1 MPRNRVFIT
10 AIGMASP
17 LGDTAEKTFD
27 ALVAGRCGVG
37 KHPDTAVD
45 KQVGFVREPVVVDAS
60 PSQLR
65 SMDRVALLAQYAADQ
80 ALAQAALTREQQS
93 ECGVF
98 VGTGIGGVS
107 SLTEAVEIHHGLS
120 PRRTYLV
127 VPSVMPNAAT
137 AQIAQTL
144 KSTAEAQTYATAC
157 SAGAVAIGEAFRRI
171 RDGYLDVAIAGGTES
186 MLTEIIVKAWR
197 QLHVLCADMTEDAS
211 AGGCRPFSARRSG
224 FALAEG
230 AAMLV
235 LESEAHA
242 RARNA
247 VVIAELVGYGVSND
261 GTHPLRPDD
270 VGQALAMSRC
280 LADAGL
286 APGDV
291 GYINAHGTGT
301 YVGDRIETSAIK
313 RVFGDQAGA
322 VPVSSI
328 KGALGH
334 TIGAAGAIE
343 AAITAMS
350 VARAIVPP
358 TLFFEA
364 GDEQCDLD
372 YVPDAARPLPALD
385 AAISNSFGM
394 GGNNAVL
401 AFRKANLS

>member
-1 MPRNRVFIT
+1 MQRRRVFIT
-10 AIGMASP
+10 AVGMATP
-17 LGDTAEKTFD
+17 LGDTADKTFD
-27 ALVAGRCGVG
+27 ALMAGKCGVG
-37 KHPDTAVD
+37 KHPDAAID
-45 KQVGFVREPVVVDAS
+45 KQVGFIREPLDVDAS

-65 SMDRVALLAQYAADQ
+65 SMDRVAMVAQYAADQ
-80 ALAQAALTREQQS
+80 ALAAAALSAEQKKQ
-93 ECGVF
+93 CGVF

-107 SLTEAVEIHHGLS
+107 SLSEAIEIHHGLA
-120 PRRTYLV
+120 PRRTFLV

-144 KSTAEAQTYATAC
+144 KTTTEAQTYATAC

-186 MLTEIIVKAWR
+186 MLTETIVTAWK
-197 QLHVLCADMTEDAS
+197 QLHVLSAELSEDGS
-211 AGGCRPFSARRSG
+211 VGGCRPFSARRSG
-224 FALAEG
+224 FVLAEG

-270 VGQALAMSRC
+270 EGQALAMSRC
-280 LADAGL
+280 LSDAGL
-286 APGDV
+286 TPEDI

-313 RVFGDQAGA
+313 RVFGERAGL

-343 AAITAMS
+343 AAVTAMS
-350 VARAIVPP
+350 LRQAQVPP
-358 TLFFEA
+358 TLFFEP

-372 YVPDAARPLPALD
+372 YVPGAARPLPGLQAAL
-385 AAISNSFGM
+385 SNSFGM

-401 AFRKANLS
+401 AFKKAS

>member
-1 MPRNRVFIT
+1 MQRRRVFIT
-10 AIGMASP
+10 AVGMATP
-17 LGDTAEKTFD
+17 LGNSAAKTID
-27 ALVAGRCGVG
+27 ALMAGQCGVG
-37 KHPDTAVD
+37 QHPDTRID
-45 KQVGFVREPVVVDAS
+45 KQVGFIREALEVDAS

-65 SMDRVALLAQYAADQ
+65 SMDRVALVAQYAADE
-80 ALAQAALTREQQS
+80 ALAAAALSAEQKKQ
-93 ECGVF
+93 CGVF

-107 SLTEAVEIHHGLS
+107 SLSEAIEIHHGLS
-120 PRRTYLV
+120 PRRTFLV

-144 KSTAEAQTYATAC
+144 KTTAEAQTYTTAC

-186 MLTEIIVKAWR
+186 MLTETIVTAWK
-197 QLHVLCADMTEDAS
+197 QLHVLCADLS
-211 AGGCRPFSARRSG
+211 ADGATGGCRPFSARRTG

-235 LESEAHA
+235 LESEEHA

-247 VVIAELVGYGVSND
+247 VVIAELAGYGVSND

-270 VGQALAMSRC
+270 EGQALAMSRC

-286 APGDV
+286 APADI

-313 RVFGDQAGA
+313 RVLGA
-322 VPVSSI
+322 HAYDVPVSSI

-343 AAITAMS
+343 AAVTALS
-350 VARAIVPP
+350 LQQAQVPP
-358 TLFFEA
+358 TIFFET

-372 YVPDAARPLPALD
+372 YVPGAARPMPALR
-385 AAISNSFGM
+385 AALSNSFGM

-401 AFRKANLS
+401 AFKKAD

>member
-1 MPRNRVFIT
+1 MNRNRVFIT
-10 AIGMASP
+10 AVGMATP
-17 LGDTAEKTFD
+17 LGNTAEKSYN
-27 ALVAGRCGVG
+27 ALMAGECGVG
-37 KHPDTAVD
+37 KHSDASID
-45 KQVGFVREPVVVDAS
+45 KQVGFIREPLDVDAS

-65 SMDRVALLAQYAADQ
+65 SMDRVTLVAQYAADQ
-80 ALAQAALTREQQS
+80 ALAAAGLSSAQLR

-107 SLTEAVEIHHGLS
+107 SLSEAIEIHHGLA
-120 PRRTYLV
+120 PRRTFLV

-137 AQIAQTL
+137 AQIAQTI
-144 KSTAEAQTYATAC
+144 KTTAEAQTYTTAC

-171 RDGYLDVAIAGGTES
+171 RDGYLDLAIAGGTES
-186 MLTEIIVKAWR
+186 MLTETIVTAWK
-197 QLHVLCADMTEDAS
+197 QLHVLCADLTEDGS

-247 VVIAELVGYGVSND
+247 VVIAEVVGYGVSND

-270 VGQALAMSRC
+270 EGQALAMSRC
-280 LADAGL
+280 LSDAGL
-286 APGDV
+286 TPGDID
-291 GYINAHGTGT
+291 YINAHGTGT

-313 RVFGDQAGA
+313 RVFGDRAKA

-343 AAITAMS
+343 AVVTALS
-350 VARAIVPP
+350 LQRSQVPP

-364 GDEQCDLD
+364 GDEACDLD
-372 YVPDAARPLPALD
+372 YVPNVSRDLPGLRTAL
-385 AAISNSFGM
+385 SNSFGM

-401 AFRKANLS
+401 AFKAAA

>member
-1 MPRNRVFIT
+1 MQRRRVFIT
-10 AIGMASP
+10 AIGMATP
-17 LGDTAEKTFD
+17 LGNSADKTMA
-27 ALVAGRCGVG
+27 ALMAGRCGVG
-37 KHPDTAVD
+37 AHPDAQID
-45 KQVGFVREPVVVDAS
+45 KQVGFIHEPLEVDAT

-65 SMDRVALLAQYAADQ
+65 SMDRVALVAQVAADQ
-80 ALAQAALTREQQS
+80 ALAAAALDDDQKRQ
-93 ECGVF
+93 CGVF

-107 SLTEAVEIHHGLS
+107 SLSEAVEIHHGLA
-120 PRRTYLV
+120 PRRTFLV

-137 AQIAQTL
+137 AQIAQTI
-144 KSTAEAQTYATAC
+144 KTTAEAQTYTTAC

-186 MLTEIIVKAWR
+186 MLTETIVKAWK
-197 QLHVLCADMTEDAS
+197 QLHVLCADLSEDGAT
-211 AGGCRPFSARRSG
+211 GGCRPFSARRTG

-235 LESEAHA
+235 LESEEHA

-247 VVIAELVGYGVSND
+247 LVIAELAGYGVSND

-270 VGQALAMSRC
+270 EGQALAMSRC

-286 APGDV
+286 TPADI

-313 RVFGDQAGA
+313 RVFGERAYE

-343 AAITAMS
+343 AAVTALS
-350 VARAIVPP
+350 LQQAQVPP
-358 TLFFEA
+358 TLFFVA

-372 YVPDAARPLPALD
+372 YVPGAARDVPALQ
-385 AAISNSFGM
+385 AALSNSFGM

-401 AFRKANLS
+401 AFKKAG

>member
-1 MPRNRVFIT
+1 MQMQRSRVFIT
-10 AIGMASP
+10 AVGMATP
-17 LGDTAEKTFD
+17 LGNSTDKTMD
-27 ALVAGRCGVG
+27 ALMAGQCGVG
-37 KHPDTAVD
+37 RHPDPAID
-45 KQVGFVREPVVVDAS
+45 KQVGFIREPLHVDGS

-65 SMDRVALLAQYAADQ
+65 SMDRVALVAQYAADQ
-80 ALAQAALTREQQS
+80 ALAAAALSAEQKQQ
-93 ECGVF
+93 CGVF

-107 SLTEAVEIHHGLS
+107 SLAEAVEIHHGLA
-120 PRRTYLV
+120 PRRTFLV
-127 VPSVMPNAAT
+127 VPSVMPNAAA

-144 KSTAEAQTYATAC
+144 KSTAEAQTLTTAC

-186 MLTEIIVKAWR
+186 MLTETIVKAWK
-197 QLHVLCADMTEDAS
+197 QLHVLSAEPTEDGS
-211 AGGCRPFSARRSG
+211 AGGCRPFSAHRSG
-224 FALAEG
+224 FVLAEG

-247 VVIAELVGYGVSND
+247 TVIAEIVGYGVSND

-270 VGQALAMSRC
+270 EGQALAMSRC
-280 LADAGL
+280 LSDAGL
-286 APGDV
+286 TPDDI

-313 RVFGDQAGA
+313 RVFGERAGA

-343 AAITAMS
+343 AAVTALS
-350 VARAIVPP
+350 VQQARVPP

-372 YVPDAARPLPALD
+372 YVPGAARSLPALQ
-385 AAISNSFGM
+385 AALSNSFGM

-401 AFRKANLS
+401 AFKKAS

>member
-1 MPRNRVFIT
+1 MNRNRVFIT
-10 AIGMASP
+10 AVGMATP
-17 LGDTAEKTFD
+17 LGNTAEKSYN
-27 ALVAGRCGVG
+27 ALMAGECGVG
-37 KHPDTAVD
+37 KHPDASID
-45 KQVGFVREPVVVDAS
+45 KQVGFIREPLDIDAS

-65 SMDRVALLAQYAADQ
+65 SMDRVTLVAQYAANQ
-80 ALAQAALTREQQS
+80 ALSAAGLSAAQLR

-107 SLTEAVEIHHGLS
+107 SLSEAIEIHHGLA
-120 PRRTYLV
+120 PRRTFLV

-137 AQIAQTL
+137 AQIAQTI
-144 KSTAEAQTYATAC
+144 KTTAEAQTYTTAC

-171 RDGYLDVAIAGGTES
+171 RDGYLDLAIAGGTES
-186 MLTEIIVKAWR
+186 MLTETIVTAWK
-197 QLHVLCADMTEDAS
+197 QLHVLSADLTEDGS

-224 FALAEG
+224 FVLAEG

-247 VVIAELVGYGVSND
+247 VVIAEVVGYGVSND

-270 VGQALAMSRC
+270 EGQALAMSRC
-280 LADAGL
+280 LSDAGL
-286 APGDV
+286 TPGDID
-291 GYINAHGTGT
+291 YISAHGTGT

-313 RVFGDQAGA
+313 RVFGDRAKA

-343 AAITAMS
+343 AVVTALS
-350 VARAIVPP
+350 LQRAQVPP

-364 GDEQCDLD
+364 GDEACDLD
-372 YVPDAARPLPALD
+372 YVPNVSRDLPDLRTAL
-385 AAISNSFGM
+385 SNSFGM

-401 AFRKANLS
+401 AFKAAA